1 MCLRGQIWSI
11 TCIFLRGLIYFVVFG
26 SICWIGKP
34 TGSSMYRVGNGSSDL
49 LDNRRAWAKW
59 IKIITVKG

>member
-1 MCLRGQIWSI
+1 
-11 TCIFLRGLIYFVVFG
+11 
-26 SICWIGKP
+26 
-34 TGSSMYRVGNGSSDL
+34 MYRVGNGSSEL

>member
-1 MCLRGQIWSI
+1 MRLRGQIWSI
-11 TCIFLRGLIYFVVFG
+11 TCIFLQGLIYCVIFG

-34 TGSSMYRVGNGSSDL
+34 IGSSMYRVGNGSNEL

-59 IKIITVKG
+59 IKISTMKG

>member
-11 TCIFLRGLIYFVVFG
+11 TCIFLCGLLCCVIFG
-26 SICWIGKP
+26 SICWSGKP